1 MTVVII
7 TVCRISTVTV
17 VMTNSLQDQYR
28 DSGYHNSLQDQY
40 HDSGYHN
47 SLQDQYRD
55 SGYDEQS
62 AGSVP

>member
-40 HDSGYHN
+40 
-47 SLQDQYRD
+47 RD

>member
-1 MTVVII
+1 MTVVIITVCRISTMTVVII

-28 DSGYHNSLQDQY
+28 DSGY
-40 HDSGYHN
+40 
-47 SLQDQYRD
+47 
-55 SGYDEQS
+55 DEQS

>member
-1 MTVVII
+1 M
-7 TVCRISTVTV
+7 TV

-40 HDSGYHN
+40 
-47 SLQDQYRD
+47 RD

-62 AGSVP
+62 AGLVP